1 MTDHASPKPVPLSR
15 ERHSGLRWRK
25 PEGYG
30 FARDLR
36 HVPLVLA
43 EIEVAAAAL
52 PVLFA
57 QDPAG
62 GLPRPVA
69 LLRLNAESSPYVT
82 QDGRWLAPYIPAILR
97 VHPFTARPAAQQE
110 GDGAP
115 RMELLVDES
124 TGLITE
130 DSTAQRFFDPLGA
143 PSKPLEKVVSFFQHY
158 GASTR
163 ATRAATQ
170 ALANA
175 RTSDGKGLFRP
186 LTHRDQ
192 AVPGLL
198 GLDRAAFDALD
209 DNSFLKLRAAG
220 ALPLAL
226 AHFIAR
232 THLDW
237 LDRAERALSQKTL
250 TEAARTAPQSSAED
264 DVSGFLA
271 ALASAQQSDHGV
283 AAQRVPD
290 NEDDR

>member
-1 MTDHASPKPVPLSR
+1 MTGLDAPKLVLLSR

-25 PEGYG
+25 PEDYG
-30 FARDLR
+30 FARAQH

-57 QDPAG
+57 EDPAG

-69 LLRLNAESSPYVT
+69 LLRLNADHSPYVT
-82 QDGRWLAPYIPAILR
+82 QDGRWLAPYIPALLR
-97 VHPFTARPAAQQE
+97 VHPFSARPAPQTGQT
-110 GDGAP
+110 AP

-130 DSTAQRFFDPLGA
+130 DATALRFFDPLGA
-143 PSKPLEKVVSFFQHY
+143 PSKALEKVVHFFQHY

-163 ATRAATQ
+163 ATRIAMQ
-170 ALANA
+170 ALAEA
-175 RTSDGKGLFRP
+175 RSPDGTGLFRA

-192 AVPGLL
+192 AMPGLL

-209 DNSFLKLRAAG
+209 DSTFLKLRATG
-220 ALPLAL
+220 ALPLAI

-232 THLDW
+232 TQLDW
-237 LDRAERALSQKTL
+237 LDRAERALSQGTQPN
-250 TEAARTAPQSSAED
+250 TAPTGTRTDPND

-271 ALASAQQSDHGV
+271 ALASAQET
-283 AAQRVPD
+283 D
-290 NEDDR
+290 NA

>member
-1 MTDHASPKPVPLSR
+1 MTDQAAPQPVPLSR

-30 FARDLR
+30 FARGLR

-57 QDPAG
+57 EDPAA

-69 LLRLNAESSPYVT
+69 LLRLNAEHSPYVT

-97 VHPFTARPAAQQE
+97 VHPFSARPAAQQE

-130 DSTAQRFFDPLGA
+130 DATAQRFFDPLGA
-143 PSKPLEKVVSFFQHY
+143 PSKPLEKVVNFFQHY

-163 ATRAATQ
+163 ATRVAIQ
-170 ALANA
+170 ALADA
-175 RTSDGKGLFRP
+175 RSTDGKGLFRA

-209 DNSFLKLRAAG
+209 DSHFLKLRAAG

-232 THLDW
+232 TQLDW
-237 LDRAERALSQKTL
+237 LERAERALSQKKQ
-250 TEAARTAPQSSAED
+250 ADAPRTATQNDASD

-271 ALASAQQSDHGV
+271 ALASAQQTDS
-283 AAQRVPD
+283 AQASGR
-290 NEDDR
+290 NSTEED